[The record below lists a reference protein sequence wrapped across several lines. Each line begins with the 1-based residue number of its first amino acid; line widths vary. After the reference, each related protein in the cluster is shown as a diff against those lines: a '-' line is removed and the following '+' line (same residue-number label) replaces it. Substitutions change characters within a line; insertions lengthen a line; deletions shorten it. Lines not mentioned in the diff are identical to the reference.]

1 MKIICIIIL
10 ITALENITSLTNIN
24 DISLST
30 EYPLNSKEFPNNIFP
45 IDSVFYFRLEVSDK
59 NEKKIQLRADKKDS
73 FIVKIVQSAEKAE
86 IEDVA
91 EEQWDYLESQKE
103 RFDSKYYLH
112 FYYLEPEENAKYIL
126 ISVALKKDLKFFSFY
141 IENEEPLIDKI
152 TAYKAKYLTEYKVN
166 QRESKHKY
174 PKFII
179 EIDGSHIGETF
190 LNFVVNHNDTPVDFR
205 LFGIGHELDSDKFTN
220 IDLHDIT
227 EPGNSIYKSTF
238 NLDKINT
245 KMYISVEMDKK
256 IDFSFYLNHA
266 INDTGKIP
274 NIYSIDFDEYT
285 DMNDAVYS
293 SDRSRYIILNLK
305 SGFTGNVSILL
316 KVNKSALNNN
326 FEIDAYG
333 TEKLGGSNKKYLD
346 VKFNRTYSEGNYKII
361 QYDFKSDEKTS
372 FFTIYVNV
380 QNYEGYLSM
389 KVNKIIIKDNSNA
402 HGNKKLPKQ
411 ESDEF
416 EDSVKLGIAILI
428 FFCCFLFFCCLI
440 IYGICNG
447 NKRRRRICF

>member
-1 MKIICIIIL
+1 MKIVCIIIL

-30 EYPLNSKEFPNNIFP
+30 EYSLNSKDFPNNIFP
-45 IDSVFYFRLEVSDK
+45 IDSVFYFRLEISDK

-73 FIVKIVQSAEKAE
+73 FIVKIVQSAEKVE

-91 EEQWDYLESQKE
+91 EEQWNCLESQKE
-103 RFDSKYYLH
+103 KFDSKYYLH
-112 FYYLEPEENAKYIL
+112 FYYLEPEENTKYIL

-152 TAYKAKYLTEYKVN
+152 TAYKAKYLTEYQVN

-179 EIDGSHIGETF
+179 ELDGSHIGETF
-190 LNFVVNHNDTPVDFR
+190 LNFVVNPNDTPVDFR
-205 LFGIGHELDSDKFTN
+205 LFGIGHELNSDKFTN
-220 IDLHDIT
+220 IDIHDIT

-266 INDTGKIP
+266 INDTGKTS
-274 NIYSIDFDEYT
+274 NIYNIDFNEYT
-285 DMNDAVYS
+285 DMKNAVYN
-293 SDRSRYIILNLK
+293 SDRSRYIILEPK

-316 KVNKSALNNN
+316 KMNKNALNSN

-333 TEKLGGSNKKYLD
+333 TEKSGGSDKKYLD
-346 VKFNRTYSEGNYKII
+346 VKFNKAYSEGNYKII

-380 QNYEGYLSM
+380 QNYEGYLSI
-389 KVNKIIIKDNSNA
+389 KVNKIIIKDNSNDNANKNFELSQLEELKVWLFIFGVAVMSILMCVSCLCSMA
-402 HGNKKLPKQ
+402 HGGTIR
-411 ESDEF
+411 F
-416 EDSVKLGIAILI
+416 
-428 FFCCFLFFCCLI
+428 
-440 IYGICNG
+440 
-447 NKRRRRICF
+447 

>member
-1 MKIICIIIL
+1 M
-10 ITALENITSLTNIN
+10 
-24 DISLST
+24 
-30 EYPLNSKEFPNNIFP
+30 
-45 IDSVFYFRLEVSDK
+45 
-59 NEKKIQLRADKKDS
+59 
-73 FIVKIVQSAEKAE
+73 
-86 IEDVA
+86 A

-103 RFDSKYYLH
+103 KFDSKYYLY
-112 FYYLEPEENAKYIL
+112 FYYLEPEENTKYIL

-141 IENEEPLIDKI
+141 IENDEPLTDKI
-152 TAYKAKYLTEYKVN
+152 TTYKAKYLTEYKVN

-205 LFGIGHELDSDKFTN
+205 LFGIGHELNSDKFTN

-274 NIYSIDFDEYT
+274 NIYSIDFNEYT

-293 SDRSRYIILNLK
+293 SDRSRYIILKLK

-316 KVNKSALNNN
+316 KMNKNALNND

-380 QNYEGYLSM
+380 QNYEGYLSI
-389 KVNKIIIKDNSNA
+389 KVNKIIIKDNKN
-402 HGNKKLPKQ
+402 LEKQ
-411 ESDEF
+411 RKGEF
-416 EDSVKLGIAILI
+416 KSFVIVMLSIVIGAIL
-428 FFCCFLFFCCLI
+428 CFIACKLCQHCLSKMDKI
-440 IYGICNG
+440 V
-447 NKRRRRICF
+447 F